1 MIQKAS
7 INVATV
13 QSILNQ
19 FHIASNNLHVNHV
32 VEQLKNCRTK
42 ALGYH
47 LYKCTDDSCLKY
59 KYQYH
64 SCSCLLYTSFG
75 SNEPLVIID
84 GVQTSGTNTINPNDI
99 ESINICLLYT
109 SRCV

>member
-32 VEQLKNCRTK
+32 VEQLKN
-42 ALGYH
+42 LSLIH
-47 LYKCTDDSCLKY
+47 
-59 KYQYH
+59 
-64 SCSCLLYTSFG
+64 
-75 SNEPLVIID
+75 I
-84 GVQTSGTNTINPNDI
+84 
-99 ESINICLLYT
+99 
-109 SRCV
+109 